1 MITLLASLA
10 SVGTSIWLVWG
21 LVGLIGGFMTG
32 RFKGAGSVFTLL
44 AVIIGIA
51 GAVGAGALFAALAG
65 VDDRMQYA
73 SLIASVA
80 GAALLLWILWL
91 CVRRPRTDD

>member
-10 SVGTSIWLVWG
+10 SVSTSIWLVWG

-32 RFKGAGSVFTLL
+32 RFKGDGFTLL

-51 GAVGAGALFAALAG
+51 GAVGARALFAALAG

>member
-32 RFKGAGSVFTLL
+32 RFKGAGS
-44 AVIIGIA
+44 GIA
-51 GAVGAGALFAALAG
+51 GAVGGGALFAALAG

-73 SLIASVA
+73 SLVASVA

-91 CVRRPRTDD
+91 CVRRPRTED